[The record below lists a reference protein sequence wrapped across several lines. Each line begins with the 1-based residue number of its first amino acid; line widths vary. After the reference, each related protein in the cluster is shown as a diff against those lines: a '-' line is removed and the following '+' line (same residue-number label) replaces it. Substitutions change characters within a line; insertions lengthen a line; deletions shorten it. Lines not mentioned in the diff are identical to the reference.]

1 MDVLAR
7 AANTIRALA
16 MDQVQAAN
24 SGHPGLPMGAAD
36 YAACLFLNHLKY
48 SPADTDWPDRDRF
61 VLSAGHGSALLYSLL
76 HLAGVD
82 LPTEQLKAFR
92 QFGSL
97 TPGHPEYRHTPGVET
112 TTGPLGNGC
121 ANAVGM
127 ALAERMLAARFNSE
141 EFSPVDHHTYL
152 ICSDGD
158 LMEGISHEAFSLA
171 GHLCLNRLIA
181 IYDFNRITIEGS
193 TDLAYSDDV
202 RSRFKGYHWNV
213 KEIDGHDFS
222 QIQKALAAAKR
233 SKKPTLIIAHTHIAQ
248 GSPNLHDSAKAHG
261 EALGEDEVRATKR
274 NLGLPE
280 DLSFHVPDDVREMFA
295 QRKAKMGRA
304 ARRWH
309 ARLRKYRAQYPEKA
323 AEWDRYMAGSLPEN
337 LAELLPTFDKPIATR
352 AASGKVIQSLARAM
366 PWLVGGSADL
376 APSNKTLMT
385 EHASVS
391 SGNYGGRNL
400 RFGIREHAMAG
411 ILNGMALHG
420 GFRVF
425 GATFLVFL
433 DYCRPAVRL
442 GALMGLPIT
451 YVFTHDS
458 FYVGEDG
465 PTHQPIEHL
474 ASLRCM
480 PNITVIRPAD
490 ATETVAA
497 WVAALKNTAGPT
509 ALLLTRQ
516 NLPVLDRS
524 VYPPASELEKGAYIL
539 WENGPDPTVVLLA
552 SGSEVSLA
560 LEAAAQLA
568 TEHKVRV
575 VSMPCW
581 ELFERQD
588 VLYRNEVI
596 PPGSV
601 RIAIEAGCSLGWTR
615 YVGAT
620 GRIIGISHYGA
631 SGPASR
637 LAAEF
642 GFTVER
648 VVSSIRSAIATV

>member
-1 MDVLAR
+1 
-7 AANTIRALA
+7 

-24 SGHPGLPMGAAD
+24 SGHPGMPMGAAD
-36 YAACLFLNHLKY
+36 YTACLFLNHLKY
-48 SPADTDWPDRDRF
+48 SPDDMNWPDRDRF
-61 VLSAGHGSALLYSLL
+61 VLSAGHGSALLYSVL
-76 HLAGVD
+76 HLIGVD
-82 LPTEQLKAFR
+82 LPVEELKAFR

-97 TPGHPEYRHTPGVET
+97 TPGHPEHGHTPGVET

-127 ALAERMLAARFNSE
+127 ALAERMLAARFNTE
-141 EFSPVDHHTYL
+141 DFSPVDHYTYL
-152 ICSDGD
+152 LCSDGD

-171 GHLCLNRLIA
+171 GHLGLNRLIA
-181 IYDFNRITIEGS
+181 IYDSNRITIEGS

-213 KEIDGHDFS
+213 KEIDGHDCS

-233 SKKPTLIIAHTHIAQ
+233 SKKPTLIIANTHIAQ
-248 GSPNLHDSAKAHG
+248 GSPNLHDSSKAHG
-261 EALGEDEVRATKR
+261 EPLGEDEVRATRR

-280 DLSFHVPDDVREMFA
+280 ALSFHVPDDVRELFA
-295 QRKAKMGRA
+295 LRRAKMGRA
-304 ARRWH
+304 AKRWH
-309 ARLRKYRAQYPEKA
+309 AGLRKYRAQYPEKA

-337 LAELLPTFDKPIATR
+337 LQELLPSFDKPIATR
-352 AASGKVIQSLARAM
+352 AASGKMIQSLAKAI

-376 APSNKTLMT
+376 APSNKTRMT
-385 EHASVS
+385 EEASVS
-391 SGNYGGRNL
+391 SENYGGRNL
-400 RFGIREHAMAG
+400 HFGIREHAMAG
-411 ILNGMALHG
+411 IMNGMALHG

-465 PTHQPIEHL
+465 PTHQPIEQL

-480 PNITVIRPAD
+480 PNVTVIRPAD

-497 WVAALKNTAGPT
+497 WVAALKNTSGPT

-524 VYPPASELEKGAYIL
+524 IYPPAAMLEKGAYTL
-539 WENGPDPTVVLLA
+539 WQNDPDPQVVLLA
-552 SGSEVSLA
+552 SGSEVPLA
-560 LEAAAQLA
+560 LEAAQQLA
-568 TEHKVRV
+568 AEHKVRV
-575 VSMPCW
+575 VSMPSW
-581 ELFERQD
+581 ELFEKQD
-588 VLYRNEVI
+588 VSYRNEVI
-596 PPGSV
+596 PSETV
-601 RIAIEAGCSLGWTR
+601 RIAIEAGCSFGWER

-620 GRIIGISHYGA
+620 GRVIGITHYGA
-631 SGPASR
+631 SGPADR
-637 LAAEF
+637 LATEF
-642 GFTVER
+642 GFTVEQ
-648 VVSSIRSAIATV
+648 VVSAIRSAIAAG